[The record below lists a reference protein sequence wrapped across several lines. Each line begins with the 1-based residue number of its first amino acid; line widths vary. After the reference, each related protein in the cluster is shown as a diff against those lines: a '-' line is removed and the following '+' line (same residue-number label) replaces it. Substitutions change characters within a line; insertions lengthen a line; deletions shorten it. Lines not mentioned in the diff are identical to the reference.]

1 MWWTLAEAHINILES
16 LIVGEWR
23 LLTENIGTGKG
34 TFVLELLKIFEKV
47 NNVKVTYSFSKRRK
61 GDKSSF
67 V

>member
-1 MWWTLAEAHINILES
+1 
-16 LIVGEWR
+16 VGEWR

-67 V
+67 VSDNTF